1 MFAVTSAEIRW
12 FIKGKIPLEVFDWF
26 IGLNENYVNQAERT
40 DYYLNPISDD
50 SLGIKLREG
59 RVEVKQR
66 LNHIGNIAPGENVAG
81 IAEKWQKWSFELKEA
96 DHIFSDSFIQNK
108 WLPVNKT
115 RILVNYGITEDN
127 IVAKKEKVSY
137 KNGCLTELTS
147 VLINKKEW
155 WTLGLEAYGEENRLL
170 DNLVLISHLIL
181 NDKVNIRFSSKD
193 SLSYPSWLKRR
204 MNNK

>member
-12 FIKGKIPLEVFDWF
+12 FLKGKIPLEVFDWF

-66 LNHIGNIAPGENVAG
+66 LNHIGNITPGENVAG

-96 DHIFSDSFIQNK
+96 NHIFSDSFIQNK

-127 IVAKKEKVSY
+127 IVAQKEEVSY

-181 NDKVNIRFSSKD
+181 NDKVNIRFSLND
-193 SLSYPSWLKRR
+193 SLSYPGWLKGR

>member
-40 DYYLNPISDD
+40 DYYLHPISDD

-66 LNHIGNIAPGENVAG
+66 LNHIGNITPGENVAG

-96 DHIFSDSFIQNK
+96 NHIFSDSFIQNK

-127 IVAKKEKVSY
+127 IVAQKEEVSY

-181 NDKVNIRFSSKD
+181 NDKVNIRFSLND
-193 SLSYPSWLKRR
+193 SLSYPGWLKGR